1 MIVVSDVR
9 ATGES
14 RQLFIAGPAQF
25 TRTTGE
31 DLEFEQWV
39 YHGKDCTPYDRV
51 IVKMSAYLIPTGS
64 ALPGP
69 IAKLVQQGGLVA
81 EGNGERAQVAREQL
95 AKLGADSDVIPLG
108 QYAGAFPD
116 PATDPERQDHE
127 FANSVGRTLRSRI
140 RYQLTNQ
147 HEIGGPCNH
156 IAVTAKTTA
165 ASPAARPNRP
175 PVLKPILAWYV
186 PDPSQT
192 TYEVDI
198 SDPDPADKVTVA
210 WTLAPSS
217 CGMFDQL
224 EVVGSAVAGGTAK
237 AFATWRHA
245 SSNGCEHAGAPD
257 DHAGTIS
264 VVVSDGHWTCATSFL
279 RGAHPGNGPAPRTC
293 TRIGAAATTVKPG

>member
-116 PATDPERQDHE
+116 QATDPER
-127 FANSVGRTLRSRI
+127 
-140 RYQLTNQ
+140 
-147 HEIGGPCNH
+147 
-156 IAVTAKTTA
+156 
-165 ASPAARPNRP
+165 
-175 PVLKPILAWYV
+175 
-186 PDPSQT
+186 
-192 TYEVDI
+192 
-198 SDPDPADKVTVA
+198 
-210 WTLAPSS
+210 
-217 CGMFDQL
+217 
-224 EVVGSAVAGGTAK
+224 
-237 AFATWRHA
+237 
-245 SSNGCEHAGAPD
+245 
-257 DHAGTIS
+257 
-264 VVVSDGHWTCATSFL
+264 
-279 RGAHPGNGPAPRTC
+279 
-293 TRIGAAATTVKPG
+293 